1 MKRLGF
7 SLGLAIVF
15 CGAMSAMANA
25 AGFSFRTVLF
35 KGDTFTQLLGIDD
48 FDLVAGYHGATVNKG
63 FVFTLPNHFTS
74 ENFPASLQTQVT
86 GINDNFKTSGFYID
100 GDEVTHGFLRTRG
113 AVFSTVDFPGTE
125 FNQLLGLNFRGQA
138 VGYFADSPGFTVD
151 HAYIYDEGG
160 NTFLQIVNAAW
171 TSSQATGINDQ
182 GVVCGFY
189 VDISSVTHGF
199 ILNGGTLTTLDF
211 PGSNFTQALGLN
223 NNGQVVG
230 VYSTAN
236 GAPPMH
242 GFVYNSAIGHFRTVD
257 DPDGVNGGLST
268 TTVNGINN
276 LGQVVGF
283 YVDKTGNTDGFI
295 GTPK

>member
-1 MKRLGF
+1 M
-7 SLGLAIVF
+7 
-15 CGAMSAMANA
+15 
-25 AGFSFRTVLF
+25 
-35 KGDTFTQLLGIDD
+35 
-48 FDLVAGYHGATVNKG
+48 
-63 FVFTLPNHFTS
+63 
-74 ENFPASLQTQVT
+74 
-86 GINDNFKTSGFYID
+86 
-100 GDEVTHGFLRTRG
+100 
-113 AVFSTVDFPGTE
+113 DFPGTE

-151 HAYIYDEGG
+151 HAYIYDENGSV
-160 NTFLQIVNAAW
+160 FLQIVNAAW

-189 VDISSVTHGF
+189 VDVSSVTHGF
-199 ILNGGTLTTLDF
+199 MLNGGTLTTLDF

-242 GFVYNSAIGHFRTVD
+242 GFVYNSANGHFRTVD

-276 LGQVVGF
+276 LGQIVGF